1 MAEEN
6 RRLNTDL
13 AWFIAIVI
21 ICLLFGI
28 WLGAGYVGYELQE
41 HPIHTVA
48 PKAQYI
54 WIGDLLPR
62 NQLVESAIVGLSFG
76 LGFSC
81 FVGAVYLMAKRPF
94 GANWLKKSAFASLL
108 FGISPALLFAT
119 WLGYSAYLGEIRDWG
134 KGHDAFVY
142 SEYLLEALSL
152 PAVLGGIIAA
162 VVAVVSFAVV
172 AVITLTAKRF
182 AAGSQP

>member
-1 MAEEN
+1 MAKEN

-13 AWFIAIVI
+13 TWLGAIVL

-28 WLGAGYVGYELQE
+28 WLGAGYVSYELQE
-41 HPIHTVA
+41 HPIHAVN

-62 NQLVESAIVGLSFG
+62 NQWVESAIVGLGFG

-81 FVGAVYLMAKRPF
+81 FVGATYLIARKPF
-94 GANWLKKSAFASLL
+94 SAGWLKKSAIASLL
-108 FGISPALLFAT
+108 FGISPALLFAI

-134 KGHDAFVY
+134 KGHDGFVY
-142 SEYLLEALSL
+142 SEYLLEALSF
-152 PAVLGGIIAA
+152 PAILGGIIAA
-162 VVAVVSFAVV
+162 VVAVIVFAIVAVV
-172 AVITLTAKRF
+172 SLTAKRID
-182 AAGSQP
+182 ART

>member
-13 AWFIAIVI
+13 AWLLAVVLT
-21 ICLLFGI
+21 CLLFGV

-41 HPIHTVA
+41 HPIHTVD
-48 PKAQYI
+48 PKAQYV

-62 NQLVESAIVGLSFG
+62 NQWVESAIVGLGFG
-76 LGFSC
+76 LGLSC
-81 FVGAVYLMAKRPF
+81 FVGAIYLIAKKPF
-94 GANWLKKSAFASLL
+94 ITGWLKKYAIACLL
-108 FGISPALLFAT
+108 FGISPALLFTT

-134 KGHDAFVY
+134 KSHDAFVY

-152 PAVLGGIIAA
+152 PAILGGIIAA
-162 VVAVVSFAVV
+162 VVAVVSFAIAAVV
-172 AVITLTAKRF
+172 ALTVKRI
-182 AAGSQP
+182 AART